1 MGSSLIIT
9 ECLIILAFSLFPM
22 GVLSLIIFLFLC
34 SKVLCGKVEDTNTL
48 TSMKDYESGINGQD
62 VESTIELR
70 TMGSPEIVVCMRDY
84 NENISFL

>member
-34 SKVLCGKVEDTNTL
+34 SKMLCGEVEDTNTL